1 MKRKCTWN
9 VSVIQFPFCRSCPW
23 TQSRQLRASYPGWS
37 GSHTEFF
44 AHVYMRLQYL
54 DDFLFLY
61 LLLVFC
67 YNGMCKSV
75 GEDGRVA
82 PGVSAARELPQCD
95 AGLNRSTSRFKS
107 NAFVVEPSPLPTT
120 PLP

>member
-1 MKRKCTWN
+1 MARYA
-9 VSVIQFPFCRSCPW
+9 RD
-23 TQSRQLRASYPGWS
+23 
-37 GSHTEFF
+37 
-44 AHVYMRLQYL
+44 HVGLNLQPRDL
-54 DDFLFLY
+54 TLPLTLS
-61 LLLVFC
+61 LLILHISA
-67 YNGMCKSV
+67 CKSV